1 MPVRHLTAT
10 LLLCAGC
17 AEGAAASNASRAELA
32 VTAEIVGSVSAARNA
47 DGALTLSAASTA
59 DPAVS
64 ADQGVKVV
72 ERDGAWIATAE
83 GKGTRYVTLT
93 Y

>member
-1 MPVRHLTAT
+1 MRVRDLTAI

-17 AEGAAASNASRAELA
+17 AEAAAAPNASRAELA
-32 VTAEIVGSVSAARNA
+32 VTAEIVESVSAARSA
-47 DGALTLSAASTA
+47 DGRLTLSTESAAE
-59 DPAVS
+59 PVVS
-64 ADQGVKVV
+64 ADEGVEIV

-83 GKGTRYVTLT
+83 GEGTRYVTLT